1 MRVSKAYK
9 PKKGE
14 QIERY
19 LLNGILTDP
28 VEIAEVVRVS
38 VGYVRTIKRDLQ
50 RCGQLAGK
58 NVG

>member
-1 MRVSKAYK
+1 MRQSKSYK

-28 VEIAEVVRVS
+28 VEIADVCRVS
-38 VGYVRTIKRDLQ
+38 VGYVRTIKRDLKK
-50 RCGQLAGK
+50 AGLYAGD
-58 NVG
+58 NIG